1 MEKKWECAVFDMDG
15 TTLDTVGDLQEAI
28 NYAMGQ
34 AGLRSDFTLR
44 DAAAFFG
51 SGIRVAAVRALSLE
65 RGGALADLERIGTEG
80 DGTVE
85 ENAAEAD
92 RIAAIFRPYYTAHSE
107 QQTCPYPGV
116 TELLE
121 ELRGAGIRTAVV
133 SNKPDAAVQL
143 LCEKYFP
150 SMLDAAM
157 GEQEPDIRRKP
168 APDMVLKVLEQ
179 LGFTPEQAVYIGD
192 SEVDL
197 ETAANCGMD
206 CIIVT
211 WGFRSRAFLEAHGA
225 RVIADSA
232 GELEKL
238 LLQSRE
244 GLQNK
249 PVN

>member
-15 TTLDTVGDLQEAI
+15 TTLDTVGDLRDAI

-34 AGLRSDFTLR
+34 AGHRSDFSLQ

-51 SGIRVAAVRALSLE
+51 SGIRVAAVRALCLE
-65 RGGALADLERIGTEG
+65 RGAALADLEQIGTEG
-80 DGTVE
+80 DGTVA

-107 QQTCPYPGV
+107 QLTRPYPGV
-116 TELLE
+116 AELLKA
-121 ELRGAGIRTAVV
+121 LRGAGIRTAVV

-150 SMLDAAM
+150 SLLDGAM

-168 APDMVLKVLEQ
+168 APDMVFKVLKR
-179 LGFTPEQAVYIGD
+179 LGISPERAVYIGD

-225 RVIADSA
+225 QEIADSA
-232 GELEKL
+232 GELAEML
-238 LLQSRE
+238 
-244 GLQNK
+244 LQNK
-249 PVN
+249 EGL